1 MENKENKVVD
11 NSEEKK
17 VIEMSETKAEGV
29 KVEVKKT
36 IPSSVKNFMKKN
48 WKKVVIGLGG
58 LAAIGAG
65 GYILYRKFKGE
76 DTSDVEQVIDE
87 MNEIGEDV
95 VNQ

>member
-58 LAAIGAG
+58 
-65 GYILYRKFKGE
+65 
-76 DTSDVEQVIDE
+76 
-87 MNEIGEDV
+87 
-95 VNQ
+95 